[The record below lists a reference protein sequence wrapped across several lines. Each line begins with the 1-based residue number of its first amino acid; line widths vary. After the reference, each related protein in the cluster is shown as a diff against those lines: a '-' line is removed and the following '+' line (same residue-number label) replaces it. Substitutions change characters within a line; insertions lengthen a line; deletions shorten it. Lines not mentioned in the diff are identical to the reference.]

1 LHWVYT
7 VLEETLM
14 KAAFFGLFLLTA
26 TTLAQSQ
33 GEGQLSTL
41 GGERLDLNALAR
53 RGPTLVTFWALWCS
67 PCKQELRALQS
78 LYDTYAD
85 QGFSLVGI
93 NQDTP
98 RSVSKV
104 RSYVASQRFT
114 FPVVLDPNGQ
124 LLQRFNGQV
133 LPYSVILDST
143 GAVLHTMVGYL
154 PGDEEEVEQKI
165 RSLLENK

>member
-1 LHWVYT
+1 MKNASIGLLFLACTAFAQSPGGIT
-7 VLEETLM
+7 VSTLEGETLD
-14 KAAFFGLFLLTA
+14 
-26 TTLAQSQ
+26 
-33 GEGQLSTL
+33 L
-41 GGERLDLNALAR
+41 GSLAR
-53 RGPTLVTFWALWCS
+53 RGPTLVSFWALWCS

-78 LYDTYAD
+78 LFDTYEG
-85 QGFSLVGI
+85 QGFSLVAI

-98 RSVSKV
+98 KSVSKV

-154 PGDEEEVEQKI
+154 PGDEAEIEERI
-165 RSLLENK
+165 RSLLESE